1 MVMSLRRRAYM
12 IAGGAHGAGEGTG
25 GGSKGRRRWWEEREK
40 WATGDQ
46 AGESLSPTATI
57 DVDKAVGAGARAS
70 YDDAA
75 ARRDSDAVQNA

>member
-25 GGSKGRRRWWEEREK
+25 GGAKRTEEVVGRERRV
-40 WATGDQ
+40 GDGRQ

-75 ARRDSDAVQNA
+75 ARRDGDAVQNA

>member
-1 MVMSLRRRAYM
+1 MVMSLRRQAYM

-25 GGSKGRRRWWEEREK
+25 GGAKGRRRWWEEREE

-46 AGESLSPTATI
+46 AGESPSPTATI

-70 YDDAA
+70 YDDDAA
-75 ARRDSDAVQNA
+75 QRDGDAVQNA